1 MQLTSKYDKG
11 FRLFLYVIDIFNK
24 NSWLV
29 PLNNRKVITIFND
42 LQKILDQSNR
52 KPNKIWGDKGSEFYN
67 TSMESWLHDNDI
79 KIQHIVKENL
89 LLLKDLVEPYRT
101 KFANL

>member
-1 MQLTSKYDKG
+1 
-11 FRLFLYVIDIFNK
+11 
-24 NSWLV
+24 
-29 PLNNRKVITIFND
+29 
-42 LQKILDQSNR
+42 
-52 KPNKIWGDKGSEFYN
+52 
-67 TSMESWLHDNDI
+67 MESWLHDNDI